1 MRVMKYQILSTKL
14 FFIVLA
20 VATLV
25 ATAFFFQKHA
35 KEVMHWVEQLGWLA
49 PILFLVI
56 YCLAS
61 IMFFPTMVITF
72 AGGAIFGPFLGT
84 LLNLLGATWG
94 AAFSFLITRHLIF
107 DWFSRKKGAKV
118 SKLITEV
125 DQKGWGFVALL
136 RLFPIIPF
144 NLVNYGLGVTG
155 IKFRTYLIT
164 TFIFLIPPEI
174 VYTYFGYAGMD
185 ILLTQGSFYRNSGMI
200 ISGVAVVIL
209 CLFKFGLLNLNQFSF
224 KRKKKSINALA
235 MDDSLG
241 N

>member
-1 MRVMKYQILSTKL
+1 MKYQILSTKI

-20 VATLV
+20 SATLI
-25 ATAFFFQKHA
+25 ATAFFFQKHSN
-35 KEVMHWVEQLGWLA
+35 EVMHWVEQLGWFA

-61 IMFFPTMVITF
+61 IMFLPTMVITF

-84 LLNLLGATWG
+84 VLNLLGATWG
-94 AAFSFLITRHLIF
+94 AACSFLITRHLIF
-107 DWFSRKKGAKV
+107 DWFSRTKGVKV
-118 SKLITEV
+118 SGLIDEV

-164 TFIFLIPPEI
+164 TFVFLIPPEI
-174 VYTYFGYAGMD
+174 IYTYFGYAGMD
-185 ILLTQGSFYRNSGMI
+185 ILLTQGSFYRNSGII
-200 ISGVAVVIL
+200 ISGMAIVIL
-209 CLFKFGLLNLNQFSF
+209 CLCKFRLLKVNQLHF
-224 KRKKKSINALA
+224 KRKKKNLKALA

>member
-1 MRVMKYQILSTKL
+1 MKYQILSTKII
-14 FFIVLA
+14 FIVLA
-20 VATLV
+20 SATLI
-25 ATAFFFQKHA
+25 ATAFFFQKHSS
-35 KEVMHWVEQLGWLA
+35 EVMHWVEQLGWFA

-61 IMFFPTMVITF
+61 IMFLPTMVITF

-84 LLNLLGATWG
+84 ILNLLGATLG
-94 AAFSFLITRHLIF
+94 ATCSFLITRHLIF
-107 DWFSRKKGAKV
+107 DWFSRKKGVKV
-118 SKLITEV
+118 SKLIDEV

-164 TFIFLIPPEI
+164 TFVFLVPPEI
-174 VYTYFGYAGMD
+174 IYTYFGYAGMD
-185 ILLTQGSFYRNSGMI
+185 ILLTQGSFYRNSGII
-200 ISGVAVVIL
+200 ISGVAIVIL
-209 CLFKFGLLNLNQFSF
+209 CLCKFGLLKVNQFHF
-224 KRKKKSINALA
+224 KRKKKNLNALA